1 MRNSFWI
8 LVVLP
13 AVALLWS
20 CGPSVRAGSI
30 VAGGDATR
38 GLASI
43 SRYGCGSCHTIYG
56 ISSAHGLVGPPLTGL
71 RNRMYVAGMLP
82 NTPDNLM
89 HWIREPKAV
98 NPKTAMPQLGVTERD
113 AADIAAYIYSN
124 P

>member
-1 MRNSFWI
+1 
-8 LVVLP
+8 
-13 AVALLWS
+13 
-20 CGPSVRAGSI
+20 
-30 VAGGDATR
+30 
-38 GLASI
+38 
-43 SRYGCGSCHTIYG
+43 
-56 ISSAHGLVGPPLTGL
+56 
-71 RNRMYVAGMLP
+71 MYVAGMLP